1 MQRQPLGTSLHDR
14 AQSGSMNE
22 ERNTYYQMSGHLLRR
37 KQLKAEAD
45 RLVQQ
50 GIQQCKASQFE
61 AALQS
66 WQRAL
71 KIYQDI
77 GDRQGEANSLL
88 NLGNAYAQLG
98 QYERA
103 IEEYYQ
109 PSLTIARDIGY
120 RIGEVYSLSGLGI
133 ACTHLG
139 QHDEA
144 IKHHQESLEIAKA
157 IGNHQG
163 ESNAL
168 GNLGNIYQS
177 LGQYYMAIE
186 QHQQSL
192 VMARRIGDLRG
203 EAYSLSS
210 LGVAFDSL
218 GKYQMAIEHNQQA
231 LKILRDIGD
240 RFGEGQALHNLAHAF
255 FENGQLAE
263 SENKLRTAIEVW
275 ESIRADLGGNAA
287 NKVSILEVQARTY
300 NLLQQVLIVQNQ
312 PNTALEIAE
321 RGRARALVELFATRL
336 SSQLARQS
344 PIKSPTIQQIQQI
357 AQEQNST
364 LVEYSIIDLGNLLL
378 IWVIKPNGEIAF
390 RSLDLKPLWQQEN
403 TSVSDLV
410 LQARKS
416 FGIEETQGDTTV
428 AASIENSLPIRHISQ
443 TLRELHQLLIEP
455 IADLLPSDLNT
466 PVIFI
471 PQGNI
476 FLVPFPALQDAIGK
490 FLIEQHTILTAP
502 SIQALELTRQQRQR
516 VETIHELPLESQ
528 DVLVVG
534 NPTMPTIPL
543 RKPLEPL
550 PPLPGS
556 EAEANVIA
564 SLLNTQA
571 LIGDKAK
578 KVDIMQQMPKAR
590 LIHLATHGLLDDIN
604 QLGVPGAI
612 ALAPSDNDNGF
623 LTSGEILELKL
634 NAELVV
640 LSGCRTGQGKITGDG
655 VIGLSCCLFV
665 AGVPSVIVSL
675 WEVQDESTQLL
686 MTEFYRNL
694 LQHQL
699 NKAQALRQAML
710 TTMEEYPDTL
720 SWAAFTLVG
729 ESE

>member
-1 MQRQPLGTSLHDR
+1 
-14 AQSGSMNE
+14 
-22 ERNTYYQMSGHLLRR
+22 MSGNLLGQ
-37 KQLKAEAD
+37 KQLKAQAD
-45 RLVQQ
+45 QLIQQ
-50 GIQQCKASQFE
+50 GIQHCRVSEFE

-77 GDRQGEANSLL
+77 GVRQGEANSLG
-88 NLGNAYAQLG
+88 NLGNAYAYLG
-98 QYERA
+98 QHERA

-109 PSLTIARDIGY
+109 PSLTVAREIGY
-120 RIGEVYSLSGLGI
+120 RLGEVYSLSGLGI

-139 QHDEA
+139 KHDEA
-144 IKHHQESLEIAKA
+144 IKHHKESLEIAQE
-157 IGNHQG
+157 ISNHQG

-177 LGQYYMAIE
+177 LGQYDMAIK

-192 VMARRIGDLRG
+192 VIARRIGDLRG
-203 EAYSLSS
+203 KAYSLSS

-231 LKILRDIGD
+231 LEILRDIGD

-255 FENGQLAE
+255 FKNDQLAE
-263 SENKLRTAIEVW
+263 SENTLRTAIAVW
-275 ESIRADLGGNAA
+275 ESIRADLGGNDA

-312 PNTALEIAE
+312 PDAALEIAE
-321 RGRARALVELFATRL
+321 RGRTRAFVELLATRL
-336 SSQLARQS
+336 SSQLAGQL

-403 TSVSDLV
+403 TSLSDLV

-455 IADLLPSDLNT
+455 IANLLPTDPNAH
-466 PVIFI
+466 VIFI
-471 PQGNI
+471 PQGNL
-476 FLVPFPALQDAIGK
+476 FLVPFPALQDATGK
-490 FLIEQHTILTAP
+490 FLIEQHTILTSP
-502 SIQALELTRQQRQR
+502 SIQVLELTRKQRQR
-516 VETIHELPLESQ
+516 VETIHELPLQSQ
-528 DVLVVG
+528 NALVVG
-534 NPTMPTIPL
+534 NPTMPTIPF
-543 RKPLEPL
+543 KEPPQPLN
-550 PPLPGS
+550 PLPGA
-556 EAEANVIA
+556 EAEAIAIA

-571 LIGDKAK
+571 IIGDKAT
-578 KVDIMQQMPKAR
+578 KVYIEKLMPKAR
-590 LIHLATHGLLDDIN
+590 LIHLATHGLLDDIK

-623 LTSGEILELKL
+623 LTAGEILEMKL
-634 NAELVV
+634 NAELIV
-640 LSGCRTGQGKITGDG
+640 LSACSSGQGKITGDG
-655 VIGLSCCLFV
+655 VIGLSRSLFA
-665 AGVPSVIVSL
+665 AGIPSVIVSL
-675 WEVQDESTQLL
+675 WSVGDKSTQFL
-686 MTEFYRNL
+686 MTEFYQN
-694 LQHQL
+694 LQHGM
-699 NKAQALRQAML
+699 NKAQCLRQAML
-710 TTMEEYPDTL
+710 TTMQRYRRPK
-720 SWAAFTLVG
+720 SWAAFTLIG
-729 ESE
+729 EAI

>member
-1 MQRQPLGTSLHDR
+1 
-14 AQSGSMNE
+14 
-22 ERNTYYQMSGHLLRR
+22 MSGNLLGQ
-37 KQLKAEAD
+37 KQLKAQAD
-45 RLVQQ
+45 QLIQQ
-50 GIQQCKASQFE
+50 GIQHCRVSEFE

-77 GDRQGEANSLL
+77 GVRQGEANSLG
-88 NLGNAYAQLG
+88 NLGNAYAYLG
-98 QYERA
+98 QHERA

-109 PSLTIARDIGY
+109 PSLTVAREIGY
-120 RIGEVYSLSGLGI
+120 RLGEVYSLSGLGI

-139 QHDEA
+139 KHDEA
-144 IKHHQESLEIAKA
+144 IKHHKESLEIAQE
-157 IGNHQG
+157 ISNHQG

-177 LGQYYMAIE
+177 LGQYDMAIK

-192 VMARRIGDLRG
+192 VIARRIGDLRG
-203 EAYSLSS
+203 KAYSLSS

-231 LKILRDIGD
+231 LEILRDIGD

-255 FENGQLAE
+255 FKNDQLAE
-263 SENKLRTAIEVW
+263 SENTLRTAIAVW
-275 ESIRADLGGNAA
+275 ESIRADLGGNDA

-312 PNTALEIAE
+312 PDAALEIAE
-321 RGRARALVELFATRL
+321 RGRTRAFVELLATRL
-336 SSQLARQS
+336 SSQLAGQL

-378 IWVIKPNGEIAF
+378 IWVIKPKGEIAF

-403 TSVSDLV
+403 TSLSDLV

-455 IADLLPSDLNT
+455 IANLLPTDPNAH
-466 PVIFI
+466 VIFI
-471 PQGNI
+471 PQGNL
-476 FLVPFPALQDAIGK
+476 FLVPFPALQDATGK
-490 FLIEQHTILTAP
+490 FLIEQHTILTSP
-502 SIQALELTRQQRQR
+502 SIQVLELTRKQRQR
-516 VETIHELPLESQ
+516 VETIHELPLQSQ
-528 DVLVVG
+528 NALVVG
-534 NPTMPTIPL
+534 NPTMPTIPF
-543 RKPLEPL
+543 KEPPQPLN
-550 PPLPGS
+550 PLPGA
-556 EAEANVIA
+556 EAEAIAIA

-571 LIGDKAK
+571 IIGDKAT
-578 KVDIMQQMPKAR
+578 KVYIEKLMPKAR
-590 LIHLATHGLLDDIN
+590 LIHLATHGLLDDIK

-623 LTSGEILELKL
+623 LTAGEILEMKL
-634 NAELVV
+634 NAELIV
-640 LSGCRTGQGKITGDG
+640 LSACSSGQGKITGDG
-655 VIGLSCCLFV
+655 VIGLSRSLFA
-665 AGVPSVIVSL
+665 AGIPSVIVSL
-675 WEVQDESTQLL
+675 WSVGDDSTEFL
-686 MTEFYRNL
+686 MTKFYQNL
-694 LQHQL
+694 QSGM
-699 NKAQALRQAML
+699 NKAQSLRQAIL
-710 TTMEEYPDTL
+710 KTREDFSDDPY
-720 SWAAFTLVG
+720 SWAAFTLIG
-729 ESE
+729 EAE